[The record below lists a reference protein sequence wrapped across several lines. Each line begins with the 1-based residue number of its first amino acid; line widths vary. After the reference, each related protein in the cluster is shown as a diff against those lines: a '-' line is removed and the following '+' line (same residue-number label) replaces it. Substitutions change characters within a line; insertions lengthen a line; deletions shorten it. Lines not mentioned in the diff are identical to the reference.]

1 MVIQI
6 ITLAF
11 VVVGGTCGLLIPVLL
26 YILNLH
32 TDHWTWPYAA
42 LLGAM
47 LASTDAVAIVAVMK
61 TSACL
66 RCLFVFQILKKQALR
81 GSLKHAAYLYR
92 PVILK
97 KMWTC

>member
-1 MVIQI
+1 MQMVVQI
-6 ITLAF
+6 VVLAF

-32 TDHWTWPYAA
+32 TKGWNWPYAA

-61 TSACL
+61 TSACHL
-66 RCLFVFQILKKQALR
+66 FQLQPCDRCRASAQPLFAV
-81 GSLKHAAYLYR
+81 HE
-92 PVILK
+92 
-97 KMWTC
+97 